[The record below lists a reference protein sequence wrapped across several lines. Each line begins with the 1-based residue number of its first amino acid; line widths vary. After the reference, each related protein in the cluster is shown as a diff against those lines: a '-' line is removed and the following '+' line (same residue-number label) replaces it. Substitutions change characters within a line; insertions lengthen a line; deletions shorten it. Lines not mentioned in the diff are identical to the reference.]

1 MKKTAPWQKICKWHT
16 QFLLDT
22 FKNVLQP
29 NNKQIIK
36 TDEERFHQSGPADG
50 KETYEMM
57 YSIFGI
63 REGKFKPPGHVPHL
77 GNRIDERKYQTLKK
91 LDCLGNVSISINLSL
106 FIMNII
112 MVTPYKINDKFTRKC
127 THTHMH
133 TQKHTPNIIFFF
145 L

>member
-1 MKKTAPWQKICKWHT
+1 MLKRWKKPAPWQKICKWHT

-36 TDEERFHQSGPADG
+36 TDEGRFHQSEPADG

-63 REGKFKPPGHVPHL
+63 RKGKFKPPWHVPHL
-77 GNRIDERKYQTLKK
+77 GTWIDERKY
-91 LDCLGNVSISINLSL
+91 
-106 FIMNII
+106 
-112 MVTPYKINDKFTRKC
+112 
-127 THTHMH
+127 
-133 TQKHTPNIIFFF
+133 
-145 L
+145 